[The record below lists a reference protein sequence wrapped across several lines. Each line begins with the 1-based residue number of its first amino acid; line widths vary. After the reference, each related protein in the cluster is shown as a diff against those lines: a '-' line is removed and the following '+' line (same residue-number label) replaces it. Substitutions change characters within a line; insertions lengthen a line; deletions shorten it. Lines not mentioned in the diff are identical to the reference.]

1 MLDLF
6 LFFTAFTFLTLRLF
20 SCSLL
25 RLLFLDK
32 LQSSAF
38 SFLMLQPYALFFL
51 TPLTLKFLLLGTLS
65 FSFCSRKLLSPLTV
79 FLVFEKLLFYLNYT
93 VKLCRKVSCLFGRH
107 THICLTCTTLFTLAN
122 YDIIFIRRL
131 LIKTPDNLWCKGL
144 ALYGFKLLRLVCPM
158 GIGAEKHIV
167 HCGQTIYILDIRII
181 RSLCSIR
188 NVDLVACLIV
198 AFDKL
203 PKGKTRHKVHI
214 FSDSVCSHNRRSDK
228 SVAKSGTK
236 H

>member
-1 MLDLF
+1 
-6 LFFTAFTFLTLRLF
+6 
-20 SCSLL
+20 
-25 RLLFLDK
+25 
-32 LQSSAF
+32 
-38 SFLMLQPYALFFL
+38 MLQPYALFFL
-51 TPLTLKFLLLGTLS
+51 TQLTLQLFLLCTLS
-65 FSFCSRKLLSPLTV
+65 FSFRSRKLLSPLTV
-79 FLVFEKLLFYLNYT
+79 FLVFKKLLFYLNYT
-93 VKLCRKVSCLFGRH
+93 VKLCRKASLIFGSH
-107 THICLTCTTLFTLAN
+107 THICLTCTALFTLAN

-131 LIKTPDNLWCKGL
+131 LIKTPDNLWCEGL
-144 ALYGFKLLRLVCPM
+144 ALYGFKLLRLVSSM

-167 HCGQTIYILDIRII
+167 HCRQTVYILNIRII

-214 FSDSVCSHNRRSDK
+214 FGDSVCSHNRRSDK

>member
-20 SCSLL
+20 SCSLF

-38 SFLMLQPYALFFL
+38 SFLMLQPYAFFFL
-51 TPLTLKFLLLGTLS
+51 TMLTLQFLLLGTLS
-65 FSFCSRKLLSPLTV
+65 FSFCSRKLLSPLTF

-93 VKLCRKVSCLFGRH
+93 VKLCRKVSCLFGSH

-131 LIKTPDNLWCKGL
+131 LIKTPDNLW
-144 ALYGFKLLRLVCPM
+144 
-158 GIGAEKHIV
+158 
-167 HCGQTIYILDIRII
+167 
-181 RSLCSIR
+181 
-188 NVDLVACLIV
+188 
-198 AFDKL
+198 
-203 PKGKTRHKVHI
+203 
-214 FSDSVCSHNRRSDK
+214 
-228 SVAKSGTK
+228 
-236 H
+236 

>member
-93 VKLCRKVSCLFGRH
+93 VNLCRKVSCLLGRH
-107 THICLTCTTLFTLAN
+107 TDICILSRILLTALAN

-131 LIKTPDNLWCKGL
+131 LIKTPDNLWCEGL
-144 ALYGFKLLRLVCPM
+144 AIYSFKLLRLVCPM
-158 GIGAEKHIV
+158 GI
-167 HCGQTIYILDIRII
+167 
-181 RSLCSIR
+181 
-188 NVDLVACLIV
+188 
-198 AFDKL
+198 
-203 PKGKTRHKVHI
+203 
-214 FSDSVCSHNRRSDK
+214 
-228 SVAKSGTK
+228 
-236 H
+236 

>member
-51 TPLTLKFLLLGTLS
+51 TPLTLQFLLLGTLS
-65 FSFCSRKLLSPLTV
+65 FSFCSRK
-79 FLVFEKLLFYLNYT
+79 
-93 VKLCRKVSCLFGRH
+93 VSCLFSSH

-122 YDIIFIRRL
+122 YDIIFIRCL
-131 LIKTPDNLWCKGL
+131 LIKTPDNLWCEGL
-144 ALYGFKLLRLVCPM
+144 VFYGFKLLRLVCPM